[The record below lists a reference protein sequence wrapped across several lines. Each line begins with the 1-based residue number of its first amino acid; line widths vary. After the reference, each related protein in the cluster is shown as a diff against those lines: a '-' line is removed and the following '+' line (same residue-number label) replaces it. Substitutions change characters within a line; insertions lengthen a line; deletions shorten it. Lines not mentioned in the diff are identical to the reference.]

1 MKNLRRNPLFYVVL
15 IIGII
20 SACIITLQRVSLEKN
35 DNHVAGSMEYSDI
48 LILSERS
55 GLSIDDWLTPLVNS
69 GMEYLILSPDN
80 ALNAEHIL
88 SQYGLKPVWLDN
100 GDGFPENITEP
111 ELIIPE
117 VNSDFS
123 MDSINKD
130 IPLGL
135 IENNLRTGLNLP
147 DSLENIT
154 AKELIDQGVTPVKVL
169 YLYKGYRH
177 MWNEE
182 IGGDEIEAL
191 IFRAVT
197 DRSQRFIWLNPM
209 TDKTFKTIALNPNDY
224 SDVFSKLA
232 VRLEER
238 GLVFGDGFS
247 ARVPNEIPKILISL
261 TGLTSVALTSLLIS
275 MLIKKDIKLKI
286 YNIFLVA
293 CSVFCVV
300 SCFILPTPLYQTL
313 ASVYTAILIPCI
325 TGVYLRN
332 MYFVQSNKSDYVR
345 YLIYSVCFLVF
356 SMAGGILVGSF
367 LSTEQYLLEFS
378 IFSGVKFSQFIP
390 LVFTIVLFGIIAIHM
405 PKPKKSNK
413 LLIILPIISTVVI
426 IGAVVI
432 IMLIRSG
439 DVKSTPKI
447 EEFIRDFLENTLY
460 TRPRT
465 KEFACAWPSLAVF
478 LWSQKRRLSFLA
490 LPFGII
496 SIIITISLVNTF
508 CHIYTV
514 LTISIVRTLLGFAL
528 GFIIGILAIIILN
541 ILERIFT
548 KKILPSLASHK

>member
-197 DRSQRFIWLNPM
+197 DRS
-209 TDKTFKTIALNPNDY
+209 
-224 SDVFSKLA
+224 
-232 VRLEER
+232 
-238 GLVFGDGFS
+238 
-247 ARVPNEIPKILISL
+247 
-261 TGLTSVALTSLLIS
+261 
-275 MLIKKDIKLKI
+275 
-286 YNIFLVA
+286 
-293 CSVFCVV
+293 
-300 SCFILPTPLYQTL
+300 
-313 ASVYTAILIPCI
+313 
-325 TGVYLRN
+325 
-332 MYFVQSNKSDYVR
+332 
-345 YLIYSVCFLVF
+345 
-356 SMAGGILVGSF
+356 
-367 LSTEQYLLEFS
+367 
-378 IFSGVKFSQFIP
+378 
-390 LVFTIVLFGIIAIHM
+390 
-405 PKPKKSNK
+405 
-413 LLIILPIISTVVI
+413 
-426 IGAVVI
+426 
-432 IMLIRSG
+432 
-439 DVKSTPKI
+439 
-447 EEFIRDFLENTLY
+447 
-460 TRPRT
+460 
-465 KEFACAWPSLAVF
+465 
-478 LWSQKRRLSFLA
+478 
-490 LPFGII
+490 
-496 SIIITISLVNTF
+496 
-508 CHIYTV
+508 
-514 LTISIVRTLLGFAL
+514 
-528 GFIIGILAIIILN
+528 
-541 ILERIFT
+541 
-548 KKILPSLASHK
+548 